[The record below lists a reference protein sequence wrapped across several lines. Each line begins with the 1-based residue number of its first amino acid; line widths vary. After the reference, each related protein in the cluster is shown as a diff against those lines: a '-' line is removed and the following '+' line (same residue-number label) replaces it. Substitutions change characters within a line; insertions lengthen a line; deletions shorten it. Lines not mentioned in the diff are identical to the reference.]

1 MKYFIAIVVL
11 LFSAIVH
18 EVAHGFVAYKRGD
31 TTARDLGRLTL
42 NPISHI
48 DILGTIIIP
57 LCLMLVG
64 GPIFGWAKPVP
75 VNMIRLKNIKKDM
88 IYVSLAGVI
97 ANFILATIAGIL
109 MALIRNFAP
118 QMQVFVSI
126 YIILQYVI
134 VINVVLLIFN
144 LIPIPPLD
152 GSRVVLFLLP
162 QELAQKYTKIE
173 RYGFWLILIL
183 LATNILWKIIGPIAN
198 FLIKFLSGTI

>member
-64 GPIFGWAKPVP
+64 GPVFGWAKPVP
-75 VNMIRLKNIKKDM
+75 VNMLRLKNIKKDM
-88 IYVSLAGVI
+88 IY
-97 ANFILATIAGIL
+97 
-109 MALIRNFAP
+109 
-118 QMQVFVSI
+118 
-126 YIILQYVI
+126 LQYQI
-134 VINVVLLIFN
+134 
-144 LIPIPPLD
+144 
-152 GSRVVLFLLP
+152 
-162 QELAQKYTKIE
+162 IE
-173 RYGFWLILIL
+173 
-183 LATNILWKIIGPIAN
+183 
-198 FLIKFLSGTI
+198 